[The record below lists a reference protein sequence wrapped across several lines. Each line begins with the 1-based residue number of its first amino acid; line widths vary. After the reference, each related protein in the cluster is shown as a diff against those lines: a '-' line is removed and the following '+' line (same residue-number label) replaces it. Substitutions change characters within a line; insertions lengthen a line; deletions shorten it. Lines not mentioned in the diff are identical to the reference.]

1 MIMAVC
7 ALASSGCFEDL
18 DVPYNTG
25 SLGGYVMISGPVRGA
40 RVTIDQ
46 LDAHTGMVYQHIGDD
61 TTDER
66 GHFLIPE
73 TRQANGLFLM
83 VARGG
88 TFEDLATGAT
98 IQLDDTDELH
108 SLLQF
113 PILADR
119 DDGLVSPIGHLIEAW
134 AWAKLP
140 ELGDMTAALDDAT
153 AHLAKHFG
161 QATQWGLQQL
171 HDLGTPATSPTEPVR
186 TAFVHAA
193 LSYLAHDIASA
204 AGASAQQV
212 NVYTLLQRWTADL
225 VRDGM
230 VDPAGFDGNDGNDAT
245 FGSGLQLGYCE
256 PLAPCADP
264 PAGCR
269 TGYCRVPCDL
279 YSNTPRVLL
288 AGAITRVI
296 QDDTVNRT
304 GLGIADLLQIARA
317 VSDNADRSLFG
328 DSCSE
333 PLDRTRPNVRWDDSA
348 SPAADAV
355 VAGVIGLK
363 AIGTDDVDLQPRTEI
378 LGHADQDGDSSNN
391 VAIASIDTATVPD
404 GDLIVSA
411 RAVDLAGNTSTITRR
426 LIVDN
431 AAPQL
436 TMSSA
441 GFFVD
446 GSTWWTASAA
456 PVLTGTVNDA
466 TPVAVKAVI
475 EGGSDVVGVVA
486 GTTWTIALPSG
497 VLDAGGTLVQ
507 IVAIDAAG
515 NRSSLP
521 LRLRPDLEP
530 PALSFQ
536 ASTVNDEEG
545 DWVTFAADH
554 SPRHLHAGTPVDL
567 ATAAGCPSLTKHSYL
582 LGSTSP
588 EYTAELPGPN
598 PLRYQLVTDDP
609 GVGIAAGSTEYRV
622 GLRAGLQTNWVQDW
636 TPAGAGVPIGTGVTR
651 FPLGI
656 FSDAV
661 AGLATT
667 EGTYDVEF
675 RATDRLERT
684 TTAARCFDL
693 HLRAPPLELEY
704 TTSSRPTK
712 DHAYAL
718 DSLSLA
724 PGAQYDQ
731 IAARLLND
739 DATGASLIDQD
750 IFNGTTETIYLTVTV
765 TKPYSVMVSQT
776 FVLGNANTNVT
787 WASCGSSC
795 NTPVY
800 GEEFS
805 SSPSAPQ
812 ARTLSFPAKVF
823 KLVNGEPATEIPCL
837 APCLP
842 SGTVFKFAIPP
853 RPSGGQPA
861 RAFRVMTMIG
871 QISELWPR
879 DGVQHTEVQPF
890 EDAAI
895 TWADDNG
902 FATTTRLTGKVYYS
916 NDPAYTGCVKSVT
929 DPSNPNGPPVCILE
943 GTVVPYLALRSAELT
958 FITET
963 DTWYE
968 TAATETLAPAL
979 LQIKSRTAT
988 PANNWTTSEGA
999 LP

>member
-1 MIMAVC
+1 MLMAVC
-7 ALASSGCFEDL
+7 ALASSGCLEDYDL
-18 DVPYNTG
+18 PDNTG

-40 RVTIDQ
+40 RVTIDR
-46 LDAHTGMVYQHIGDD
+46 LNAHTGVVYKHVGDD

-66 GHFLIPE
+66 GHFFIPE
-73 TRQANGLFLM
+73 TREASGLFLM

-98 IQLDDTDELH
+98 IQLDGTDELR
-108 SLLQF
+108 SFLQF

-134 AWAKLP
+134 AWATLP
-140 ELGDMTAALDDAT
+140 ELGDMTAAVDDAT

-161 QATQWGLQQL
+161 QATQWGLLKL

-204 AGASAQQV
+204 SGVSAQQV

-225 VRDGM
+225 VRDGT

-245 FGSGLQLGYCE
+245 PGSGLQLGYCE
-256 PLAPCADP
+256 PLAPCVDP
-264 PAGCR
+264 PAGC
-269 TGYCRVPCDL
+269 GIGSCRPLCDL
-279 YSNTPRVLL
+279 YAGTPRALL
-288 AGAITRVI
+288 AGAITKVI
-296 QDDTVNRT
+296 RDDSVNRT
-304 GLGIADLLQIARA
+304 GLRIEDTLSIAHEVA
-317 VSDNADRSLFG
+317 DNADRSLFG
-328 DSCSE
+328 DSCIE
-333 PLDRTRPNVRWDDSA
+333 PLDRTRPDVRWDESA
-348 SPAADAV
+348 TPAADAA
-355 VAGVIGLK
+355 VAGVIWLK

-378 LGHADQDGDSSNN
+378 LGYADQDGDSSNN
-391 VAIASIDTATVPD
+391 VAIASIDTATVTD

-431 AAPQL
+431 TSPQL

-456 PVLTGTVNDA
+456 PVLTGTTSDA
-466 TPVAVKAVI
+466 TSVAVKAVI
-475 EGGSDVVGVVA
+475 EGGSEVAGVVA
-486 GTTWTIALPSG
+486 GATWTIAIPPG
-497 VLDAGGTLVQ
+497 VLDVSGTAVQ

-515 NRSSLP
+515 NRSSLA

-530 PALSFQ
+530 PVLSFQ
-536 ASTVNDEEG
+536 TSTVNDEEG

-554 SPRHLHAGTPVDL
+554 SPRHLHAGIPVDL

-609 GVGIAAGSTEYRV
+609 GVGVAAGSTEYRV

-636 TPAGAGVPIGTGVTR
+636 TPAGTGIPIGTGVTR
-651 FPLGI
+651 FPIGI
-656 FSDAV
+656 FSDVV

-667 EGTYDVEF
+667 EGIYDVEF

-693 HLRAPPLELEY
+693 HLAAPPLELEY
-704 TTSSRPTK
+704 TTTSRPTK
-712 DHAYAL
+712 DHSYAL

-724 PGAQYDQ
+724 PDAQYDQ

-739 DATGASLIDQD
+739 NATGASLIDQD
-750 IFNGTTETIYLTVTV
+750 IFNGTTATIYLTVTV

-787 WASCGSSC
+787 PANCGSSC
-795 NTPVY
+795 NTPLHGDEY
-800 GEEFS
+800 TS
-805 SSPSAPQ
+805 APSAPQ
-812 ARTLSFPAKVF
+812 ATTLHFPAKVF
-823 KLVNGEPATEIPCL
+823 ELVNGQPITEIPCL
-837 APCLP
+837 APCP
-842 SGTVFKFAIPP
+842 SSGTVFKFAIPP
-853 RPSGGQPA
+853 RAGGGQPA

-879 DGVQHTEVQPF
+879 DGVQHKEVQPF

-902 FATTTRLTGKVYYS
+902 YETTTRLTGKVYYS
-916 NDPAYTGCVKSVT
+916 NDPAYTGCVKFVGDVCVSV
-929 DPSNPNGPPVCILE
+929 

-958 FITET
+958 FTTRTITR
-963 DTWYE
+963 YE
-968 TAATETLAPAL
+968 TAATATLAPAL
-979 LQIKSRTAT
+979 ARPDKSREAV
-988 PANNWTTSEGA
+988 PANNWTTSESV